1 MNNTVWC
8 NWWVTVNKETWWVST
23 NQYVVYMSCQ
33 NFFDDLNICVYSVRS
48 LKKQFLW
55 RHSRCWRCKM
65 RTTSWLR
72 SLIII
77 TKARVI
83 LWRCNILHLYWKK
96 SQTTSIRTLCVLAI
110 DLLNMIRYELCFVFF
125 LAQGWALK
133 TQKTV
138 ERVET
143 KVREY
148 TIILWCSFSDICK
161 FTNILKPDASIKC
174 SHFLNMQCICN

>member
-1 MNNTVWC
+1 MYPKSSFAKKLRGLRVCARKCEYILNFGCWYNRNLLDLILNNTVWC

-96 SQTTSIRTLCVLAI
+96 SHKLQAL
-110 DLLNMIRYELCFVFF
+110 EHVF
-125 LAQGWALK
+125 
-133 TQKTV
+133 
-138 ERVET
+138 
-143 KVREY
+143 
-148 TIILWCSFSDICK
+148 
-161 FTNILKPDASIKC
+161 
-174 SHFLNMQCICN
+174 